1 MHDMELPK
9 SVCAVARAG
18 AGVNN
23 IPVKE
28 YAEKGVVVFNTP
40 GANANGVKE
49 LVLAGMLLAS
59 RDIVGGIEWVAQEKD
74 KEHIGKLAR
83 SRKNSLQDVRSVAK
97 SLVSSDLEPLEPW
110 WQTQHA
116 VLVWKYMA
124 MTISFY

>member
-40 GANANGVKE
+40 GANANGSKR
-49 LVLAGMLLAS
+49 AGTCRYAPCIQ
-59 RDIVGGIEWVAQEKD
+59 RYRRGIGVGCTGE
-74 KEHIGKLAR
+74 R
-83 SRKNSLQDVRSVAK
+83 
-97 SLVSSDLEPLEPW
+97 
-110 WQTQHA
+110 
-116 VLVWKYMA
+116 
-124 MTISFY
+124 